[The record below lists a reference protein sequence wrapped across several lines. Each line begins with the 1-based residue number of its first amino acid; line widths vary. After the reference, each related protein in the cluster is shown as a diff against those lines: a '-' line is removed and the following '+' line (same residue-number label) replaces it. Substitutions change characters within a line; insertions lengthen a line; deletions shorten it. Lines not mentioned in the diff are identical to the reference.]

1 MFQYI
6 KKRLRSFK
14 FAFRGIAVLFRET
27 DNLKIHL
34 VAAVA
39 AICCGVWLHITRE
52 EWLAVII
59 VIGCVLAAE
68 AFNSTVEELADFA
81 CKKERY
87 PAIKKVKDL
96 SAGAVLI
103 VALVALA
110 VGIIVFLPKIIALCS

>member
-14 FAFRGIAVLFRET
+14 FAFHGIVTLFRET
-27 DNLKIHL
+27 DNAKIHL
-34 VAAVA
+34 FAAVVA
-39 AICCGVWLHITRE
+39 SGCGVWLRITRE

-68 AFNSTVEELADFA
+68 AINSAVEELSDFA
-81 CKKERY
+81 CKKGRH

-103 VALVALA
+103 TALAALA
-110 VGIIVFLPKIIALCS
+110 VGMLVFLPKIIALCS